1 MSSDRRAFLSRPPR
15 FALLGAFTLAAI
27 AACDRTPSAANLKEW
42 TPADHDG
49 EQKGAQTGKQ
59 GAKGDAGGTP
69 AVVEVTWRQQC
80 ASCHGA
86 TGKGDGPQGAM
97 FKAADLSKPEWQ
109 GKVKDEDIAAAIT
122 NGKGRMPKFE
132 LPPEVVSGLVARVR
146 SFRAQ

>member
-1 MSSDRRAFLSRPPR
+1 MGLRQGWILI
-15 FALLGAFTLAAI
+15 LVLGGTG
-27 AACDRTPSAANLKEW
+27 ACDRPPSSDGVKEW

-49 EQKGAQTGKQ
+49 EQKGVLSGKQ

-80 ASCHGA
+80 ASCHGG

-97 FKAADLSKPEWQ
+97 FKATDLSKEEWQ
-109 GKVKDEDIAAAIT
+109 GKVKDEDIATAIT

-132 LPPEVVSGLVARVR
+132 LPPDVVSGLVARIR
-146 SFRAQ
+146 SFRGQ